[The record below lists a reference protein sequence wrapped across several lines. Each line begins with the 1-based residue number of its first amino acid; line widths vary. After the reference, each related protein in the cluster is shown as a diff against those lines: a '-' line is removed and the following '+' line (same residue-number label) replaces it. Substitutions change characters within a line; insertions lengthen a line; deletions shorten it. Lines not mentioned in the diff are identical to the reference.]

1 VDASHAP
8 GRPLRPPASPGPEP
22 VPEASGFDAADRE
35 TLEERIGHLVLA
47 LEHRTVIGQAT
58 GIVMERYQL
67 TSDVAF
73 ATLLRISSEN
83 NRKVH
88 DLAEELV
95 TRGHVEGL

>member
-1 VDASHAP
+1 MP
-8 GRPLRPPASPGPEP
+8 GRPKRAPAGPGAQPAPET
-22 VPEASGFDAADRE
+22 AAIDAADRE
-35 TLEERIGHLVLA
+35 TLEQRIGHLVLA

-73 ATLLRISSEN
+73 ATLLRISAHN

-95 TRGHVEGL
+95 NTGHVEGL